1 VQNGGRGHIFVK
13 LVVGSHPFLR
23 REGSDIHYDA
33 SISMAQAA
41 LGTSIPV
48 PTLTGEVTLKVP
60 PGTQPNEQRL
70 MRGRGVRVLNRGPNV
85 HGDQYIHFKVQVPG
99 PNKMSRKARELL
111 EQFAREQ
118 GEQVNWTTPNPDF
131 NKPSPPSSSSSS
143 AAPASSSEGV
153 SAASSGSSSATSASA
168 ESKPTDSSTNTTAAE
183 GATSDSAASG
193 KKEEAD
199 AADSNANGSGGGKKK
214 KKGGVFGSLFK

>member
-99 PNKMSRKARELL
+99 PNKMNRKARELL

-131 NKPSPPSSSSSS
+131 NKPAPPSSSS

-153 SAASSGSSSATSASA
+153 SAAASGSSSATSATA
-168 ESKPTDSSTNTTAAE
+168 ESKPTDSSTNDTAAE
-183 GATSDSAASG
+183 GAKSDSAASD

-199 AADSNANGSGGGKKK
+199 AADSANGSGGGKKK